1 MKPEDVDWN
10 EQYQGDQLWSGQV
23 NATLAIEVE
32 GLPPGTAFDIG
43 CGEGADAIW
52 LAERGWDVT
61 AIDIAQTAIER
72 ARAEAGH
79 RGLKV
84 TWAAGNILDSSA
96 RPGPFDLVTLH
107 YPAFDIQRLDGV
119 VETLT
124 EATAPGGVALVVG
137 HARPDDPTIISFD
150 HADWVQPDNIA
161 VAVASGSDWFIE
173 IHETRDRVGDHH
185 HDSPHQKDVVLKM
198 RRQ

>member
-32 GLPPGTAFDIG
+32 GLTPGTALDIG

-107 YPAFDIQRLDGV
+107 YPAFDIKRLDGV

-161 VAVASGSDWFIE
+161 AAVASGSDWFIE